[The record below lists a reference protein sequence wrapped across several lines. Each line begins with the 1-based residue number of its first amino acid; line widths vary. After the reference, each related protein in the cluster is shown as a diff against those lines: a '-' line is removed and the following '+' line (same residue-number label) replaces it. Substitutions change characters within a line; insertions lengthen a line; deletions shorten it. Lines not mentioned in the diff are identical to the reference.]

1 LTGFFKKGE
10 VDQSGTHTIH
20 RLSQSTLHRQ
30 SGINAERRAAKR
42 NMIVL
47 AQLDGRP
54 EIFHSIQGEG
64 ISIGV
69 PSVFVRCS
77 GCNLQC
83 HWCDT
88 EYTWNWE
95 GTSYRHAKDRPG
107 HPAKFD
113 RKAVQIRLA
122 PAETA
127 EIVRQS
133 RCTNV
138 VFTGGEPMLQQRPL
152 AELASILQAD
162 NLEYEFEVETNGTVV
177 PIEPFASLI
186 TRFNVSPKLSNSG
199 LPEELRICTEA
210 LGILVQSPKSTFKFV
225 CANDADIEEI
235 AALVDKMRIPERRI
249 LLMPE
254 AIDNPTLEQRRP
266 WLVEVC
272 KRRGWRFTD
281 RLHIGI
287 YGDRRGV

>member
-1 LTGFFKKGE
+1 M
-10 VDQSGTHTIH
+10 
-20 RLSQSTLHRQ
+20 
-30 SGINAERRAAKR
+30 R
-42 NMIVL
+42 NILVL
-47 AQLDGRP
+47 AQLDGGP

-95 GTSYRHAKDRPG
+95 GTPYLHAKDRPG

-113 RKAVQIRLA
+113 RKAVQFRLS
-122 PAETA
+122 PAEVA
-127 EIVRQS
+127 AIVRES

-152 AELASILQAD
+152 AELANILQAD
-162 NLEYEFEVETNGTVV
+162 DPGYEFEVETNGTIV
-177 PIEPFASLI
+177 PMEPFANLI

-199 LPEELRICTEA
+199 LPEELRICTRRSA
-210 LGILVQSPKSTFKFV
+210 FWCKVPSRHSSLCAPTTQTSKKS
-225 CANDADIEEI
+225 
-235 AALVDKMRIPERRI
+235 
-249 LLMPE
+249 
-254 AIDNPTLEQRRP
+254 
-266 WLVEVC
+266 
-272 KRRGWRFTD
+272 
-281 RLHIGI
+281 RLSSRKCESHSGASF
-287 YGDRRGV
+287 